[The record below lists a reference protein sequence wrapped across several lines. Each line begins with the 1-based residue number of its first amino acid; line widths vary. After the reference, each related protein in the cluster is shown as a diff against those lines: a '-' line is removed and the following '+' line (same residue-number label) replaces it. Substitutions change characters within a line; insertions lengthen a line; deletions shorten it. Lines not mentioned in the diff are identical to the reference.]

1 VKEARREAGLSLGQV
16 AGDDVSRTAI
26 YFVETGKSKPS
37 METLKLIAERTGK
50 PLDYFLSRPG
60 TLEARSSA
68 GTAEIERLLATADY
82 PGALVAG
89 EALLSRERDREVV
102 ARTKHLMATA
112 HLRLAQPV
120 EGRRLAAAAR
130 GHFEQTGDMLMVA
143 ECLGSEASAAYLMQE
158 PGALAIAE
166 GALATCRGLN
176 PVPRM
181 TEARL
186 LAILGSV
193 HNTNQNWQ
201 AAIDCFEQAT
211 AAGDVVQD
219 LRRLSLLYGELS
231 RAHQEIGELGQ
242 AASYAQR
249 ALTIYETLNDRLS
262 LARSENNL
270 GLLYFKR
277 GQPAQA
283 IDHVERGLRLF
294 EEAGVEIG
302 KASFTSPG
310 RISTRPVGTQSRP
323 SPSPS
328 DAPNRRTPPR
338 PTSGSGAWR
347 RRSRTTPAPTL
358 NSDRHSTPSRS
369 SGRGNACCAVMC
381 CTRISSRGAATSQA
395 PTGTCGRPSQP
406 PAGSCKRRRSRS
418 RGKPPPDPPGARRV
432 RLIEPFALRGWN
444 CADRH
449 YNRDYGSLNTGHGEL
464 KGCQSSL
471 SSMMERPT
479 AS

>member
-302 KASFTSPG
+302 KANVLLSLCELHLARPDFDEARRYAIEALAVAIRCAEPANAAEAHVWLG
-310 RISTRPVGTQSRP
+310 RVAAAEQDDAGADAEFRQALDALTQLGARERLLRSHVLYADILEGRG
-323 SPSPS
+323 
-328 DAPNRRTPPR
+328 DLAGANRHLRQ
-338 PTSGSGAWR
+338 AI
-347 RRSRTTPAPTL
+347 AA
-358 NSDRHSTPSRS
+358 S
-369 SGRGNACCAVMC
+369 SGVMQ
-381 CTRISSRGAATSQA
+381 TPQVQESRQATA
-395 PTGTCGRPSQP
+395 
-406 PAGSCKRRRSRS
+406 
-418 RGKPPPDPPGARRV
+418 
-432 RLIEPFALRGWN
+432 
-444 CADRH
+444 
-449 YNRDYGSLNTGHGEL
+449 
-464 KGCQSSL
+464 
-471 SSMMERPT
+471 
-479 AS
+479 